1 MVGQIFNDEFL
12 MSPEIKDIAVFEI
25 PKFIDAA
32 DDEVVSS
39 ALKISKAFGRSAS
52 FEIYTDETKTDSEKN
67 LIESFMKNIRL
78 LVQKTWVEKDDE
90 ECKEDTL
97 YRINSLCEKLT
108 ISEKPSVYK
117 ESFDECFAILQ
128 DVVALLFGDMVKADS
143 FVEYAF
149 RIDPAFGF
157 FWYYV
162 TRLSKVEIIS
172 DVKARY
178 AVLLAMFFLANF

>member
-1 MVGQIFNDEFL
+1 MVDPIFSDEFL
-12 MSPEIKDIAVFEI
+12 VSPEVKDIAVLEI

-32 DDEVVSS
+32 DNEIAAS
-39 ALKISKAFGRSAS
+39 ALKISKAFGRGAS
-52 FEIYTDETKTDSEKN
+52 FEIYTDKTNVDAEKN
-67 LIESFMKNIRL
+67 LIESFRKNIQL

-97 YRINSLCEKLT
+97 YRINCLCEKL
-108 ISEKPSVYK
+108 ISSEHSAAYK
-117 ESFDECFAILQ
+117 ESFEDCFAILH
-128 DVVALLFGDMVKADS
+128 DVVTLLFGDLVKTDS

-149 RIDPAFGF
+149 RIDPDFGF

-172 DVKARY
+172 EEKARY
-178 AVLLAMFFLANF
+178 ASLLAMFFLANF